1 MTKRTQR
8 YRISN
13 LEYWIKQLGY
23 KKYEVAEGTNIP
35 LRTLNDYCKG
45 RTTIPHYRLE
55 TLATFLEC
63 PISALLNKT
72 EPISNQLIPFAS
84 KDREGQ
90 DMDEVRRQFM
100 QQTLSIT
107 GRGIAALSPILEQFS
122 RVLTRPLIFDE
133 ATVRY
138 LEARTASYWRDRHGA
153 VVASSVLLNYVLE
166 HLQKI
171 LAFLEWPLLPSE
183 RKRLCTLASGTAQL
197 AGHLLFDLGEY
208 SSAREYHKDAIKAAR
223 EANNAALEAM
233 AWGRMSFTW
242 TYSGNAQKALPCI
255 QQARS
260 IATGKASQT
269 VQAYLS
275 AVEAE
280 IQAVLDNQQA
290 SLKALDKA
298 ERLIIKQPP
307 HEEDNYWLRFD
318 HSRLEGYQGT
328 CFRRFYNPENPKSIS
343 FLTHAQKALQD
354 ALALLTPSMIQRR
367 PALLIDMAST
377 YVQQKEVEAACE
389 HITQAVIIL
398 AQIRSRTV
406 MQRLLTLRQDLE
418 PWHNTPYVKTIDNHI
433 EALVS
438 EWRRSL

>member
-1 MTKRTQR
+1 MTKRNQR

-45 RTTIPHYRLE
+45 RTTIPRYRLE
-55 TLATFLEC
+55 TLAAFLEC
-63 PISALLNKT
+63 PISVLLNKT
-72 EPISNQLIPFAS
+72 EPAHNQLVPFVS
-84 KDREGQ
+84 QDREGQ
-90 DMDEVRRQFM
+90 DMDEVRRQFI
-100 QQTLSIT
+100 QQTLSVT
-107 GRGIAALSPILEQFS
+107 SAGLAALLPTLEQFS
-122 RVLTRPLIFDE
+122 RALTRPLVFDE
-133 ATVRY
+133 TTVRY
-138 LEARTASYWRDRHGA
+138 LEARTVALWRDRHSA
-153 VVASSVLLNYVLE
+153 IVASSVLLNYVLE

-171 LAFLEWPLLPSE
+171 LVFLEWPLLPSE
-183 RKRLCTLASGTAQL
+183 RRRLCSLASGTAQL

-208 SSAREYHKDAIKAAR
+208 SSAREYHKGAIKSAR
-223 EANNAALEAM
+223 EASNAALEAM

-242 TYSGNAQKALPCI
+242 TYSDNAQKALPCI

-275 AVEAE
+275 TVEAE

-290 SLKALDKA
+290 SLKALDEA
-298 ERLIIKQPP
+298 EHLIKQPQ

-318 HSRLEGYQGT
+318 HSRLEGYQGA
-328 CFRRFYNPENPKSIS
+328 CFRRFYNPENPKTVS
-343 FLTHAQKALQD
+343 FLLQAQEALRD

-367 PALLIDMAST
+367 PALLIDIAST

-389 HITQAVIIL
+389 HITQAIIIL
-398 AQIRSRTV
+398 AQTRSKTV
-406 MQRLLTLRQDLE
+406 MQRLLTLRQDLD
-418 PWHNTPYVKTIDNHI
+418 PWHDTSYVKTIDNHI

-438 EWRRSL
+438 GWRRSL